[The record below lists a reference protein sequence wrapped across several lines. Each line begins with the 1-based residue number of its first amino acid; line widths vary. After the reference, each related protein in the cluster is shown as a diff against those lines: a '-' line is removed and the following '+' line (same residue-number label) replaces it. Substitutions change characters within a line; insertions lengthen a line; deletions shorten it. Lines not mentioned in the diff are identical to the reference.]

1 MAKQTIGV
9 GLVGN
14 DGLGDPLRNA
24 FVKVN
29 ENFTELYTDAF
40 DGAYTSL
47 TGRPTSLLFFVNDG
61 ANNQVLTTNGDGT
74 ITFQNGYGNTDVDTH
89 LNIGT
94 AAADQV
100 LAWSGTDYEWVPQA
114 SGSGGGG
121 GLSNN
126 EVISVIT
133 GSDLDMAGNKVLFG
147 NVYDAEGDLPAAGSY
162 HGMFAHVH
170 GTGKAYYA
178 HNGAWVRLADFSEV
192 GSGGGGGSLPSRTSP
207 SATTASIADGVSTD
221 IDITGFKGYA
231 LYSITTSH
239 PAWVT
244 LYTTNAARTADN
256 SRLETEDPAPD
267 AGIISEVITSTG
279 NLKVVIAPGAIGYNL
294 ESTPTANI
302 PVKVRSKNGSA
313 AAITVAIE
321 ILQLEA

>member
-29 ENFTELYTDAF
+29 ENFTELYNDAF

-61 ANNQVLTTNGDGT
+61 ANNQILTTDGDGT
-74 ITFQNGYGNTDVDTH
+74 ITFKNGYGNTDVDTH
-89 LNIGT
+89 LNIGS

-100 LAWSGTDYEWVPQA
+100 LAWSGTDYEWVPQ
-114 SGSGGGG
+114 SGGSGGGG
-121 GLSNN
+121 GLSNT
-126 EVISVIT
+126 EVINVVT
-133 GSDLDMAGNKVLFG
+133 GSDLDMGGNKVLFG
-147 NVYDAEGDLPAAGSY
+147 NVYQAEGDLPAAASY

-178 HNGAWVRLADFSEV
+178 HAGAWVRLADYSEV
-192 GSGGGGGSLPSRTSP
+192 GGGGGSGGLSTRAEVSG
-207 SATTASIADGVSTD
+207 TTASIAENVSTD
-221 IDITGFKGYA
+221 IDITGHKSYA
-231 LYSITTSH
+231 LMTIQTSH
-239 PAWVT
+239 AAWVT
-244 LYTTNAARTADN
+244 LYTSNAARVADN

-267 AGIISEVITSTG
+267 AGIIAEVITAGAET
-279 NLKVVIAPGAIGYNL
+279 VIIGPAAIGYNL
-294 ESTPTANI
+294 ETTPTTTI
-302 PVKVRSKNGSA
+302 PVKVRSKHASSVA
-313 AAITVAIE
+313 HTVT
-321 ILQLEA
+321 LNVLKLEA